1 MAKAA
6 KITIIGAD
14 GSEWVV
20 SGPGMGKQGVELDV
34 APEGLTDEAPI
45 KQIWQQ
51 SAFQEGA
58 TLLGTSIEPIDM
70 VLGFHVFDYT
80 DDNGIYHPWREVE
93 TKFQRALH
101 HSKPAKIIIS
111 GVGEF
116 PRSLEVVK
124 LESNV
129 SKNRHDPRLNQYSLV
144 TATLRAPFPYWGG
157 LTMQYNFKLSPGS
170 SVNIRFNNRTDTYMW
185 PKWTVTAPGIWLLSD
200 YDFEG
205 PAKPPKKV
213 QSHLKAAIDEL
224 LGKDPNRIETDPRLI
239 ALMEKQPQR
248 TVRTPYLQK
257 GQDLVIDT
265 YPRHE
270 TYVAAD
276 GSNIAGRMQG
286 VDFINGIPPYTQD
299 VTLHATYIGS
309 NLDFVNNRLPDGL
322 VRIETT
328 EYWKRPY

>member
-6 KITIIGAD
+6 KITIIGVD

-58 TLLGTSIEPIDM
+58 TLLGTSVEPIDM
-70 VLGFHVFDYT
+70 VLGFHIFDHEGE
-80 DDNGIYHPWREVE
+80 DGNYHDWREVE
-93 TKFQRALH
+93 MRFQRAFH
-101 HSKPAKIIIS
+101 HSKPARIVYS
-111 GVGEF
+111 GGGTL
-116 PRSLEVVK
+116 PRTLEVVK
-124 LESNV
+124 LESFT

-144 TATLRAPFPYWGG
+144 TVTLRAPFPYWRG
-157 LTMQYNFKLSPGS
+157 LTFQYNFKLAPGTN
-170 SVNIRFNNRTDTYMW
+170 VDITFDNNSDTYMW

-205 PAKPPKKV
+205 PTKPPKKV
-213 QSHLKAAIDEL
+213 QSRLKTAIDEL
-224 LGKDPNRIETDPRLI
+224 LGKDPNLIETDPRLI

-248 TVRTPYLQK
+248 TVRTPYLKK
-257 GQDLVIDT
+257 GQDLVVDT
-265 YPRHE
+265 YPRRE

-286 VDFINGIPPYTQD
+286 VDFINGIPPYTRD

-309 NLDFVNNRLPDGL
+309 KLDFVNNRLPDGL